1 MRLPRAAAAVE
12 YGAYV
17 RQLSL
22 LDDAAEA
29 AHASASAEV
38 VQAAS
43 ALGLAG
49 RSTRNSARSL
59 FGDAAV
65 PGLGRAYRRWLP
77 HGPEEIDAARR
88 TALSAPS

>member
-1 MRLPRAAAAVE
+1 
-12 YGAYV
+12 V

-88 TALSAPS
+88 TAFSALS